1 MSENRVIQ
9 AHSEI
14 VARTRAVIHEQL
26 RRMPELLDAADCP
39 DDFVEWLAGK
49 VGLDPATELRPL
61 LDVMGLRRFIDSAG
75 QIWREKGDHE
85 TVHQLVRM
93 ITGGSRTW
101 LGDWIILHHAAGVTD
116 FPIEFT
122 THDTGD
128 GGHHWVEVHI
138 EDPGV
143 ALHPAVLA
151 GLQLLRQYSE
161 RFNVTFVGFI
171 ETWRQLA
178 LAGRWA
184 FVTDADVHNFDN
196 GYIEIGPNPASAQQL
211 LTTPGAAPLPD
222 HATFQSLIR
231 VTGGGPGSFTLR
243 QGIGALRYEVQL
255 TPGLGPDNVELF
267 RAGSSVATAT
277 VPIGDDVDLFF
288 RVLTS
293 PLGGGGLNI
302 KVEIHGAVVIPYTD
316 PTPFSAALPSGWLI
330 PSGTTVLS
338 VLWYEIVPHPTVTA
352 TLNP

>member
-1 MSENRVIQ
+1 MSENRVVV

-26 RRMPELLDAADCP
+26 RRMPELLDATDCP
-39 DDFVEWLAGK
+39 DDFVEWLAGR

-61 LDVMGLRRFIDSAG
+61 LDVLGLRRFIDSAG
-75 QIWREKGDHE
+75 QIWREKGDPE
-85 TVHQLVRM
+85 TTHQLVRM

-101 LGDWIILHHAAGVTD
+101 LGEWAILHHAAGVTD

-161 RFNVTFVGFI
+161 RFNITFVGFI

-184 FVTDADVHNFDN
+184 FVGGSDVHNFDN
-196 GYIEIGPNPASAQQL
+196 GYLEMGPNGAADQQL
-211 LTTPGAAPLPD
+211 LTTDGAAPLPD

-231 VTGGGPGSFTLR
+231 MTGGQVSFTIAQGPGS
-243 QGIGALRYEVQL
+243 LRYEVRMED
-255 TPGLGPDNVELF
+255 GVGPDNVEFF
-267 RAGSSVATAT
+267 RAGSLKATAS
-277 VPIGDDVDLFF
+277 VPIGDGEDIFF
-288 RVLTS
+288 RVLMS
-293 PLGGGGLNI
+293 PLGDGSLDFR
-302 KVEIHGAVVIPYTD
+302 VELHGATVITYND
-316 PTPFSAALPSGWLI
+316 PTPLDLDRPSGWFTYT
-330 PSGTTVLS
+330 GTAVLS
-338 VLWYEIVPHPTVTA
+338 VLWYEIVPQPAVTA
-352 TLNP
+352 ILNE